1 MIEAIKWSREIK
13 EKKIWN
19 VFIVFANQDGSGDL
33 MVRCF
38 LDVIKSE
45 ARLQVNDEGIES
57 K

>member
-1 MIEAIKWSREIK
+1 MKQRDK
-13 EKKIWN
+13 GKKKKKLKRVYCIC
-19 VFIVFANQDGSGDL
+19 QSDGSGDL